1 MKSLPP
7 AYPFLFAFAPIVGLF
22 ADNYHEVLPLD
33 LVRPVVAGAAF
44 VLVTYVFNYLIVRD
58 IRKSAFLT
66 ALLVVVVI
74 ATVLSATSC
83 LMRFCARGPIFS
95 PGWRSALPDT

>member
-44 VLVTYVFNYLIVRD
+44 VLVT
-58 IRKSAFLT
+58 
-66 ALLVVVVI
+66 
-74 ATVLSATSC
+74 
-83 LMRFCARGPIFS
+83 
-95 PGWRSALPDT
+95 